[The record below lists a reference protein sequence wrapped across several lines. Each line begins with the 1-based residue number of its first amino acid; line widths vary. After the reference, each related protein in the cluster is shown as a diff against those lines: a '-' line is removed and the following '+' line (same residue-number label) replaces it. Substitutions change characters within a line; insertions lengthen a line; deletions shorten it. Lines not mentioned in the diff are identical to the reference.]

1 MRSTAL
7 LIILLIAIS
16 ATPALAQTA
25 TRAEFEEL
33 CEIDAGRWIGDITW
47 VSDSPEFGE
56 RGEKAIGHWEARM
69 DIDGKVLVAKFHGGK
84 GVSRGMRFYD
94 PGRRQIRHVSVNS
107 AGRVTDRIF
116 WKEDGQ
122 WRTRSTATEPDG
134 KKVVTDL
141 RLVMSDGGE
150 AHSWQGTETIDGK
163 ETDKLKDVWRRVS
176 KPMGGLSKA
185 IPRSDSEQREASPS
199 SEGGANGALKGKTH
213 LLYFIV
219 APPELVEEGDRI
231 FRSHGPWMKATH
243 YRDGEKALLSYSV
256 SKAPEPSDLDSL
268 DPAPTGNTL
277 FILSEIYETKAGV
290 ADHMKQADSSW
301 EELPDFVD
309 WLRKCKLTGV
319 HTARIVN
326 SLW

>member
-1 MRSTAL
+1 MKSAALLAAILLVSASSTAL
-7 LIILLIAIS
+7 S
-16 ATPALAQTA
+16 QTA

-33 CEIDAGRWIGDITW
+33 CRILEGRWICDVTWIADGPGLGKRGDTVTGYW
-47 VSDSPEFGE
+47 DT
-56 RGEKAIGHWEARM
+56 RM
-69 DIDGKVLVAKFHGGK
+69 DLDGKLFVARFYGGN
-84 GVSRGMRFYD
+84 GTARGMRFYD
-94 PGRRQIRHVSVNS
+94 PGARQIRHVSVNS
-107 AGRVTDRIF
+107 GGSVTDRIF
-116 WKEDGQ
+116 WKENGV
-122 WRTRSTATEPDG
+122 WRTKSTGTRADG
-134 KKVVTDL
+134 SRVESNLTL
-141 RLVMSDGGE
+141 TISDGGK
-150 AHSWQGTETIDGK
+150 AHAWRGTVTVDGK

-176 KPMGGLSKA
+176 KPRGGVSKA
-185 IPRSDSEQREASPS
+185 IPPKESEQRDALPSP
-199 SEGGANGALKGKTH
+199 EGGADGALKGKTH